1 MTLRKKVEEK
11 FDLLKNPKL
20 YDVQTPIYNNS
31 EVVAYLKPIQYNFQ
45 DLDYNLSELLSRWRV
60 ENPSI
65 STGTFKVTEER
76 TTKWLLSHVLGRKD
90 RIIFMI
96 YSLEDEP
103 LGHIG
108 LSNINYNN
116 NSVELDSVLRGVKSF
131 LPGLMTF
138 STKSMIEFAFNYFKF
153 SDIYLSVFSDNFQAI
168 RFYENLNF
176 EEVDKMPLMK
186 IEKDDEIK
194 YEVTSKNSEIEFE
207 KYYLKMKLVNNE
219 H

>member
-1 MTLRKKVEEK
+1 MTLRKKIEGK
-11 FDLLKNPKL
+11 FDLLKNPML
-20 YDVQTPIYNNS
+20 YDDQIPVYNNS
-31 EVVAYLKPIQYNFQ
+31 EVVAYLNPIQYNFE

-76 TTKWLLSHVLGRKD
+76 TSQWLLSHVLGRKD

-96 YSLEDEP
+96 SSLEDEL

-108 LSNINYNN
+108 LSNVNYKN
-116 NSVELDSVLRGVKSF
+116 NSVELDSVLRGVKSS

-138 STKSMIEFAFNYFKF
+138 STKSMIDFAFNYFKF

-176 EEVDKMPLMK
+176 EEVDKIPLMK

-207 KYYLKMKLVNNE
+207 KYYLKMKLVTNE
-219 H
+219 Y

>member
-1 MTLRKKVEEK
+1 VTLRKKVEEK

-60 ENPSI
+60 ENPSL

-194 YEVTSKNSEIEFE
+194 YEVTSKNSKIKFE

-219 H
+219 Y

>member
-194 YEVTSKNSEIEFE
+194 YEVTSKNSKIKFE

-219 H
+219 Y

>member
-1 MTLRKKVEEK
+1 VTLRKKVEEK

-194 YEVTSKNSEIEFE
+194 YEVTSKNSKIKFE

-219 H
+219 Y

>member
-1 MTLRKKVEEK
+1 MTLRKKIEGK
-11 FDLLKNPKL
+11 FDLLKNPML
-20 YDVQTPIYNNS
+20 YDDQIPVYNNS
-31 EVVAYLKPIQYNFQ
+31 EVVAYLNPIQYNFE

-76 TTKWLLSHVLGRKD
+76 TSQWLLSHVLGRKD

-96 YSLEDEP
+96 SSLEDEL

-108 LSNINYNN
+108 LSNVNYKNN
-116 NSVELDSVLRGVKSF
+116 RVELDSVLRGVKSS

-138 STKSMIEFAFNYFKF
+138 STKSMIDFAFNYFKF

-176 EEVDKMPLMK
+176 KEVDKIPLMK

-207 KYYLKMKLVNNE
+207 KYYLKMKLVTNE
-219 H
+219 Y

>member
-1 MTLRKKVEEK
+1 MTLRKKIEGK
-11 FDLLKNPKL
+11 FDLLKNPML
-20 YDVQTPIYNNS
+20 YDDQIPVYNNS
-31 EVVAYLKPIQYNFQ
+31 KVVAYLNPIQYNFE

-76 TTKWLLSHVLGRKD
+76 TSKWLLSHVLGRKD

-96 YSLEDEP
+96 SSLEDEP

-108 LSNINYNN
+108 LSNVNYKN
-116 NSVELDSVLRGVKSF
+116 NSVELDSVLRGVKSS

-138 STKSMIEFAFNYFKF
+138 STKSMIDFAFNYFKF

-176 EEVDKMPLMK
+176 EEVDKTPLMK

-207 KYYLKMKLVNNE
+207 KYYLKMKLVTNE
-219 H
+219 Y

>member
-194 YEVTSKNSEIEFE
+194 YEVTSNNSEIEFE